1 METTEKPPSG
11 QNATQ
16 PAGQLVRRR
25 RRARAAVGHARRSR
39 TSRSRPRIQLDR
51 KPAFV
56 GSASKVADLGYRL
69 GVRHLRR
76 NTRYACRVVIH
87 NCTTPSANSR
97 SPYRAKRRRS
107 AKHLPSA
114 FAWSRTGRYLAGS
127 WAAWQPAIHLFDLE
141 GKEFI
146 GAFGKFERL
155 PSHLAWSFDASYVAA
170 ASSGGKSA
178 SLRLWASG
186 TRGEHIQDAPLG
198 QTGVPDWL
206 ERQTYE
212 AEFGE
217 EGAFHGYGKTA
228 FSPDGKTLASV
239 IEIQGEWADDSI
251 LLAAIP
257 SLARVKSF
265 QAQGHVSDL
274 TWLASGDSLVFCASA
289 QAYRLEVGSL
299 ESASLPFGA
308 DLCAAH
314 PNLPLL
320 VCFTSWR
327 KESAK
332 GRLFVFDLRNGTR
345 FDECEAEGVA
355 EVRWSEDGSKAY
367 AIAKDGMG
375 YIYEPEFF

>member
-1 METTEKPPSG
+1 METTEKPADG
-11 QNATQ
+11 Q
-16 PAGQLVRRR
+16 PAGQLVRKGAGALALRSATLV
-25 RRARAAVGHARRSR
+25 ARGLHDLARESNWA
-39 TSRSRPRIQLDR
+39 R

-56 GSASKVADLGYRL
+56 GSASRVAISGT
-69 GVRHLRR
+69 GSVCAISAE
-76 NTRYACRVVIH
+76 TRGTPARVVIH
-87 NCTTPSANSR
+87 ELHNTFGQLALAVPGETP
-97 SPYRAKRRRS
+97 PL

-114 FAWSRTGRYLAGS
+114 FAWSRTGRYLAGA
-127 WAAWQPAIHLFDLE
+127 WAAWQPAIHLFDLA
-141 GKEFI
+141 GKQFI

-155 PSHLAWSFDASYVAA
+155 PSYLAWSPDASFVAA

-186 TRGEHIQDAPLG
+186 TTGEHIQNEPLG
-198 QTGVPDWL
+198 QAGVPDWL

-228 FSPDGKTLASV
+228 FSPDGKSLASV

-274 TWLASGDSLVFCASA
+274 SWLASGDSLVFCASA
-289 QAYRLEVGSL
+289 QAYRLDVGSL
-299 ESASLPFGA
+299 EAASLPFGA

-327 KESAK
+327 KESVK
-332 GRLFVFDLRNGTR
+332 GRLFIFDLRNGTR
-345 FDECEAEGVA
+345 YDECEADGVA
-355 EVRWSEDGSKAY
+355 EVRWSKDGSKAY
-367 AIAKDGMG
+367 AIAKDGMA